1 MKKVLVMGEA
11 VVEAEEVKERGN
23 SEYKRGNYRST
34 HNCSHNKAA
43 QQDERGK
50 KDKLRNIPTPT
61 PQ

>member
-1 MKKVLVMGEA
+1 MGEA